1 MINGIIGKKLGMT
14 QVYDQFGD
22 LIAVTVVEAGPCVVT
37 QIKTQEKDGYE
48 AVQIAFGD
56 AKEKHITMPLKG
68 HFKKANA
75 PLKKVIKEVKTDNIN
90 DFQLGQTISADVFAA
105 GDRVK
110 VTGISK
116 GKGFAGAMKRY
127 HFRGGEA
134 THGSM
139 FHRKPASGGATD
151 AARTFKGVRRPG
163 RMGNK
168 QITQRGLSI
177 FRVDAFRN
185 IILVAGSIPGPNGG
199 IVTITKQLPGG

>member
-14 QVYDQFGD
+14 QVYDQMGD

-37 QIKTQEKDGYE
+37 QIKTKEKDGYE
-48 AVQIAFGD
+48 ALQIAFGD
-56 AKEKHITMPLKG
+56 VKEKNVTMPLKG
-68 HFKKANA
+68 HFAKANS
-75 PLKKVIKEVKTDNIN
+75 PLKKVIREVKADNYA
-90 DFQLGQTISADVFAA
+90 DYQLGQEIKASEFSA
-105 GDRVK
+105 GDRIK

-116 GKGFAGAMKRY
+116 GKGFAGAMKRWNF
-127 HFRGGEA
+127 HGGEA

-151 AARTFKGVRRPG
+151 AARTFKGSRRPG
-163 RMGNK
+163 HMGAK
-168 QITQRGLSI
+168 QTTQRGLSI

-185 IILVAGSIPGPNGG
+185 IILIAGSIPGPNGG

>member
-48 AVQIAFGD
+48 ALQIAFGD
-56 AKEKHITMPLKG
+56 AKEKNVTMPLKG
-68 HFKKANA
+68 HFAKANA
-75 PLKKVIKEVKTDNIN
+75 PLKRVIKEVKADNYA
-90 DFQLGQTISADVFAA
+90 DYQLGQVITASEFAA
-105 GDRVK
+105 GDAIK

-116 GKGFAGAMKRY
+116 GKGFAGAMKRWN
-127 HFRGGEA
+127 FSGGEA

-151 AARTFKGVRRPG
+151 AARTFKGVKRPG

>member
-1 MINGIIGKKLGMT
+1 MINGILGKKLGMT

-56 AKEKHITMPLKG
+56 VKEKNVTMPLKG
-68 HFKKANA
+68 HFAKANA
-75 PLKKVIKEVKTDNIN
+75 PLKRVIKEVKTDNISE
-90 DFQLGQTISADVFAA
+90 FELGQTINADVFAA

-116 GKGFAGAMKRY
+116 GKGFAGAMKRWNF
-127 HFRGGEA
+127 HGGEA

-151 AARTFKGVRRPG
+151 AARTFKGSRRPG
-163 RMGNK
+163 HMGNK

-185 IILVAGSIPGPNGG
+185 IILIAGSIPGPNGG

>member
-1 MINGIIGKKLGMT
+1 MIKGIIGKKLGMT
-14 QVYDQFGD
+14 QVYDRFGD

-48 AVQIAFGD
+48 ALQIAFGD
-56 AKEKHITMPLKG
+56 VKEKNVTMPLKG
-68 HFKKANA
+68 HFAKANA
-75 PLKKVIKEVKTDNIN
+75 PLKRVIKEVKVDDITEY
-90 DFQLGQTISADVFAA
+90 QLGQEIKADVFAV
-105 GDRVK
+105 GDAVK

-116 GKGFAGAMKRY
+116 GKGFAGAMKRW
-127 HFRGGEA
+127 HFHGGEA

-163 RMGNK
+163 HMGNK
-168 QITQRGLSI
+168 QITQRGLSV

-185 IILVAGSIPGPNGG
+185 IILIAGSIPGPNGG